1 MQQGAGMKRLA
12 NAATGLDLSFI
23 WATALVYL
31 RCHGWLDAVSE
42 LIFVLLAA
50 VPVIFSVSKQ
60 RYKRFGVARISKYCE
75 GYGEIMELAESKLN
89 NA

>member
-1 MQQGAGMKRLA
+1 MGEYAAG
-12 NAATGLDLSFI
+12 GGDEEISQCGDWPGSFI
-23 WATALVYL
+23 HLGHGFGLFAL
-31 RCHGWLDAVSE
+31 SE